1 MSVDKG
7 MIEWVRE
14 CLEPLGPVTMRNMM
28 GGATLYCDGTI
39 FAIVAGDDLWF
50 KADPETDAIWDEAGR
65 ERFTF
70 EMKGKTGSMNYRR
83 APLDVHDDPDAMR
96 QWARLGIEAGARAP
110 KKKRRSGKASRV
122 ARVRWRHYRAPRV
135 ARARR

>member
-1 MSVDKG
+1 MSVDEG

-50 KADPETDAIWDEAGR
+50 KADGETDAMWDEAGR
-65 ERFTF
+65 ERFAIET
-70 EMKGKTGSMNYRR
+70 KGKSGSMNYRL

-96 QWARLGIEAGARAP
+96 RWASFGIEAGARAP
-110 KKKRRSGKASRV
+110 KKNKKEPNSGAGG
-122 ARVRWRHYRAPRV
+122 
-135 ARARR
+135 